1 MRVDAFDFALPQ
13 ELIAQEPAPT
23 REEARLLVVGNDHET
38 HARIRE
44 LAQHVPKGALVVVND
59 TKVIRARILGT
70 KEGSGGKAEV
80 FLVRRIAEPR
90 ALAQPED
97 VAGGNLA
104 RSAPLQDATGGNK
117 AGARPNTSS
126 PRDASG
132 SEAGERWL
140 AMTKA
145 SKPMR
150 AGTRVVAGPLV
161 VTIEGREANDGLF
174 LVRLEASAGSLDDAL
189 RAGARVPLP
198 PYIKRET
205 TEADEARYQT
215 VFAKHEGAVAA
226 PTAGLHVT
234 EALLK
239 QLREERGCEIEACT
253 LHVGLGTFQP
263 VTTEDLDDHPM
274 HAEYFEISPALAAAV
289 KRARD
294 RGAPVMAVG
303 TTAVRALESAAI
315 DGGLVRECAE
325 ETRIL
330 IQPGYR
336 FRVVDHLLTNFHLP
350 KSTLLALVCAFAGT
364 ARVLHAYAQAVD
376 ARYRFFSYGD
386 AMLLTRE
393 EEKVPARGRGV
404 GGEAPDQE
412 A

>member
-1 MRVDAFDFALPQ
+1 MRIDAFDFELPP
-13 ELIAQEPAPT
+13 ELIAQEPAPS
-23 REEARLLVVGNDHET
+23 REDARLLVVGKDHET
-38 HARIRE
+38 HTRIRD
-44 LAQHVPKGALVVVND
+44 LAAYVPRGALVVVND

-70 KEGSGGKAEV
+70 KEGSGGKAEI
-80 FLVRRIAEPR
+80 FLVKRISAQAWGLAPTKEAESSRP
-90 ALAQPED
+90 
-97 VAGGNLA
+97 LA
-104 RSAPLQDATGGNK
+104 RGGGVGGEAPDAAET
-117 AGARPNTSS
+117 
-126 PRDASG
+126 
-132 SEAGERWL
+132 WL

-150 AGTRVVAGPLV
+150 PGTRVIAGPLV

-174 LVRLEASAGSLDDAL
+174 IVKLEASSGRLDEAL

-215 VFAKHEGAVAA
+215 VFAKREGAVAA

-234 EALLK
+234 ERLLEE
-239 QLREERGCEIEACT
+239 LRARECDVEACT

-274 HAEYFEISPALAAAV
+274 HAEYFEVSPALAAAV
-289 KRARD
+289 RRARS
-294 RGAPVMAVG
+294 RNAPVMAIG
-303 TTAVRALESAAI
+303 TTVVRALESAAT
-315 DGGLVRECAE
+315 DDGLVRECAE

-336 FRVVDHLLTNFHLP
+336 FRVVDRLLTNFHLP

-364 ARVLHAYAQAVD
+364 ERVLHAYKQAVD

-386 AMLLTRE
+386 AMLLER
-393 EEKVPARGRGV
+393 A
-404 GGEAPDQE
+404 
-412 A
+412 